1 MRELNRLVINDA
13 TRLPD
18 MAHHAEYLKSELQ
31 ELDEYRLNL
40 QNKIEY
46 RCNFISIVNGLT

>member
-31 ELDEYRLNL
+31 ELDEY
-40 QNKIEY
+40 
-46 RCNFISIVNGLT
+46 V